1 MNLDQQC
8 CSLELSKRLKDFGVK
23 QESLFYFVKHRKW
36 ESTDSGMKEIDPIF
50 KIERWGELTDSE
62 HFSAFTA
69 SELGGLLPQI
79 IDQHD
84 DHSPYFLN
92 IHPCTTPSG
101 RCWQMRYGKADHGD
115 RTISITRESLADAFA
130 TALIYLLENHLI

>member
-62 HFSAFTA
+62 HFSAFTVP
-69 SELGGLLPQI
+69 ELGEMLGKRMLETYRNAGTVLLSCYGLPQFTEETEANARAAMVC
-79 IDQHD
+79 
-84 DHSPYFLN
+84 Y
-92 IHPCTTPSG
+92 
-101 RCWQMRYGKADHGD
+101 
-115 RTISITRESLADAFA
+115 
-130 TALIYLLENHLI
+130 LIENKLI